1 MNVVC
6 SFWDAIDQNR
16 SEPTIRKILSN
27 RLATK
32 PTKDKQAAFP
42 GTKLKGKEAQT
53 EVFLSTTQYEH
64 WLYRPLL
71 YDVNILGFTKSS

>member
-1 MNVVC
+1 MGC
-6 SFWDAIDQNR
+6 KPTRTGHSQN
-16 SEPTIRKILSN
+16 LV

-32 PTKDKQAAFP
+32 PSKDKQVAFP

-53 EVFLSTTQYEH
+53 EVFLSATQYEH
-64 WLYRPLL
+64 GLYRPLF